1 MHMHQHPSHTLYL
14 TLITLSACCTYPT
27 RCIHHIQSV
36 HHPRSVIIFIMDSSQ
51 PCSSRTPN
59 TTSLQETREANAHP
73 LPLEVQI
80 HEGETAPY
88 HSDYFIGP
96 DPTQNDAAVGGNTTS
111 ATHIGEQQQRQD
123 QASHSQTPFQQPHF
137 PHSSSNMHPSQHHS
151 PSPHPLRP
159 HTPMVSIAPTPA
171 PNLPSSTAALHA
183 ALHPPVAGAAS
194 MAPFRPPHISAAPM
208 PAQEVHPQ
216 FNPAPVAAP
225 VQMSEDSFRL
235 LQNAQAFYGQRGLEY
250 THQRLY
256 QIVVAAKLSLENFHT
271 NHKNQLTMIQSS
283 QRSISRVSL
292 GYRQSYNELMKKL
305 SEACNTLQISRS
317 VLWVAFKDC
326 DEATNNINAH
336 MRELSLILAAG
347 QNLGWHISN
356 ESPMPDKH
364 HRPR

>member
-1 MHMHQHPSHTLYL
+1 
-14 TLITLSACCTYPT
+14 
-27 RCIHHIQSV
+27 
-36 HHPRSVIIFIMDSSQ
+36 MDSSQ
-51 PCSSRTPN
+51 PCSSRTLN
-59 TTSLQETREANAHP
+59 TPSLQEDKEANAHP

-80 HEGETAPY
+80 HEGETAQY

-96 DPTQNDAAVGGNTTS
+96 DPAHNVAVGGNTAS
-111 ATHIGEQQQRQD
+111 ATHIGEQQERQE
-123 QASHSQTPFQQPHF
+123 QASHLRSQTPFQQPHF
-137 PHSSSNMHPSQHHS
+137 PPSSSNMHPSQHH
-151 PSPHPLRP
+151 PFSPHPLRP

-171 PNLPSSTAALHA
+171 PNLPPSTAALHA

-194 MAPFRPPHISAAPM
+194 MAPFRPPHVSTAPM
-208 PAQEVHPQ
+208 TAQEVPQ
-216 FNPAPVAAP
+216 FNLAPVAAP
-225 VQMSEDSFRL
+225 VQMSEDSIRL
-235 LQNAQAFYGQRGLEY
+235 LQNAQAFYGHRGIEF

-271 NHKNQLTMIQSS
+271 NHKNQLSMIQSS
-283 QRSISRVSL
+283 QRTISRVSL
-292 GYRQSYNELMKKL
+292 NYRQSYNELLKKL

-326 DEATNNINAH
+326 DEATNNLNAH

-364 HRPR
+364 YRPR

>member
-14 TLITLSACCTYPT
+14 TLITLSACCTHPT

-96 DPTQNDAAVGGNTTS
+96 DPTHNDAPSEEIRLQPPTLENSNNVKIKPLTLKHHSNNHTS
-111 ATHIGEQQQRQD
+111 LT
-123 QASHSQTPFQQPHF
+123 
-137 PHSSSNMHPSQHHS
+137 SSSNMHPSQHHS

-171 PNLPSSTAALHA
+171 PNLPPSTAALHA

-194 MAPFRPPHISAAPM
+194 MAPFRPPHVSAAPM

-225 VQMSEDSFRL
+225 VQMSEDSLRL
-235 LQNAQAFYGQRGLEY
+235 LQNAQAFYGHRGIEY

-271 NHKNQLTMIQSS
+271 NHKNQLSMIQSS
-283 QRSISRVSL
+283 QRIYFKSIPRL
-292 GYRQSYNELMKKL
+292 PPKL
-305 SEACNTLQISRS
+305 Q
-317 VLWVAFKDC
+317 
-326 DEATNNINAH
+326 
-336 MRELSLILAAG
+336 
-347 QNLGWHISN
+347 
-356 ESPMPDKH
+356 
-364 HRPR
+364 